1 MGNLKQKAK
10 FVFSEYGIENVW
22 FDTDESDFKIRDNDL
37 YFYDPFWMTNIA
49 LGRHGDGWVCIFEN
63 FVEA

>member
-1 MGNLKQKAK
+1 MNNLKQKSK
-10 FVFSEYGIENVW
+10 FIFDELGIDGNW
-22 FDTDESDFKIRDNDL
+22 FDSDESDFEIRDNDL

-49 LGRHGDGWVCIFEN
+49 LGRQGDGWVCIFEN